1 MKARQLTQAWWGVLI
16 AGAAVAAE
24 PAATSVPEIRAAEP
38 AGSYSLERATRYL
51 DAAAL
56 DWQQTKKCGACH
68 TNYAC
73 LMARPAVTSLLPA
86 PKAMRGFFE
95 ELVEKQWPAKGPRW
109 DAEVVMAAF
118 TLAFHD
124 RQTTGKLHAA
134 SRTALDRMWTVQR
147 ADGGF
152 NWLKCGWPPM
162 ESDDHYGATIAAL
175 AAGLAPDQYAQS
187 DTARRGLGNI
197 RKYLAANRAPSLHH
211 RAMLL
216 WASNHVAG
224 ILDHKQQQEALEEL
238 FAGQLADGGW
248 AVAGLLAE
256 WKEHQ
261 RKDKLQQITDK
272 SDGYA
277 TGFVVFVARQA
288 GVPASDPR
296 IGRAIAWLKANQ
308 KESGRWFTPSPTKD
322 SKHLITNAGTAYAVM
337 ALAACG
343 EVPQTTSA
351 RIPQ

>member
-1 MKARQLTQAWWGVLI
+1 MNARQLTWAWWGVLF
-16 AGAAVAAE
+16 AGAAVAVE
-24 PAATSVPEIRAAEP
+24 PAATGVPEIRAAEP
-38 AGSYSLERATRYL
+38 GGAYSLERATRYL

-73 LMARPAVTSLLPA
+73 LMARPAVAALLPA

-95 ELVEKQWPAKGPRW
+95 ELVEKQWQAKGPRW

-124 RQTTGKLHAA
+124 RQTTGKLHPT

-175 AAGLAPDQYAQS
+175 AAGVAPGQYARS
-187 DTARRGLGNI
+187 DAARRGLDNI
-197 RKYLAANRAPSLHH
+197 RKYLAANPAPSLHH
-211 RAMLL
+211 QAMLL
-216 WASNHVAG
+216 WTSSYVEG
-224 ILDHKQQQEALEEL
+224 ILDPKQRQSVLDEL
-238 FAGQLADGGW
+238 FARQLADGGW

-256 WKEHQ
+256 WKDHQ
-261 RKDKLQQITDK
+261 RKDKLPQITNAG
-272 SDGYA
+272 DGYA
-277 TGFVVFVARQA
+277 TGFAVFVARHS

-343 EVPQTTSA
+343 EVPQSTA
-351 RIPQ
+351 NIPR